1 MIHILREDIDT
12 SNRITSAIDL
22 FEKIKKIDIDFS
34 RENFIVF
41 YLTQRNTIINS
52 ENVFTGAIDACVV
65 DPRVIFRKALL
76 NNAVRIILAHNH
88 PSEELTPS
96 DEDIEVAQ
104 TLKELGEKLDIKVLD
119 SIIFSETK
127 FYSLQENSQLTGG

>member
-12 SNRITSAIDL
+12 SNRIKSAIDL

-76 NNAVRIILAHNH
+76 NNAARIILAHNH

-104 TLKELGEKLDIKVLD
+104 ALKELGEKLDIKVLM
-119 SIIFSETK
+119 IA
-127 FYSLQENSQLTGG
+127 YL

>member
-12 SNRITSAIDL
+12 SNRIKSAVDL

-76 NNAVRIILAHNH
+76 NNAARIILAHNH

-96 DEDIEVAQ
+96 DEDIQVAQ
-104 TLKELGEKLDIKVLD
+104 ALKEVGEKLDIKILD

-127 FYSLQENSQLTGG
+127 FYSLQENRKN